1 MAKKTS
7 RKHPLL
13 LYRRSVTR
21 YRRAALF
28 LAVCLLGLWYPVSL
42 SYLIWPKPP
51 ADQLLLVGGLVSL
64 FYWLWTL
71 IAARMAYVH
80 LRSNHLL
87 IQTPLFRLKISYRR
101 IHNTQSVDLARVFP
115 PKELRRSERNLLAP
129 FYGQSAIALELRGWP
144 LSPRTLRF
152 FLSRFF
158 FGPGKS
164 TLILIVPDWMALSH
178 QLASVLDQWRVT
190 QRQGADNILDSGTLR
205 RMSGR

>member
-1 MAKKTS
+1 MAKKPS

-13 LYRRSVTR
+13 LYRRAVTR

-28 LAVCLLGLWYPVSL
+28 LAICLLGLWYPVSL

-51 ADQLLLVGGLVSL
+51 ADRLLLVGGLVSL

-71 IAARMAYVH
+71 VAARMAYVH

-87 IQTPLFRLKISYRR
+87 VATPLFRFKISYRR
-101 IHNTQSVDLARVFP
+101 IQNTQPVDLARTFP
-115 PKELRRSERNLLAP
+115 PKQLRRSERQLLGP
-129 FYGQSAIALELRGWP
+129 FYGQTAIGLDLRGWP

-158 FGPGKS
+158 FHPGRS
-164 TLILIVPDWMALSH
+164 TLILIVPDWMALSQ
-178 QLASVLDQWRVT
+178 QLASVLDRWRVT
-190 QRQGADNILDSGTLR
+190 QQEGANNILDSAALR

>member
-1 MAKKTS
+1 MAKNP

-13 LYRRSVTR
+13 LCRRAVTR

-28 LAVCLLGLWYPVSL
+28 LAVCLLGLWYPVSI

-51 ADQLLLVGGLVSL
+51 ADRLLLVGGLVSL

-71 IAARMAYVH
+71 IAARMANVH

-87 IQTPLFRLKISYRR
+87 IATPLFRLKISYRR
-101 IHNTQSVDLARVFP
+101 IRNTLPVDLARTFP
-115 PKELRRSERNLLAP
+115 PSRLRRSERILLAP
-129 FYGQSAIALELRGWP
+129 FYGRTALGLDLRGWP
-144 LSPRTLRF
+144 MSPRTLRF

-158 FGPGKS
+158 FGPDKS

-178 QLASVLDQWRVT
+178 QLASILDAWRGT
-190 QRQGADNILDSGTLR
+190 QREGADNILDSAAFR
-205 RMSGR
+205 RMSGRL